1 MESPVTL
8 RRDGAVAHIRFNRP
22 DRMNA
27 VDVPTSIAFLE
38 CCRVIAASPD
48 VRAVVLGGEGD
59 AFGVGG
65 DLNELAADAAQRAP
79 ALIGPV
85 HEAVKLMAEFDAP
98 VLASVHG
105 VVAGGSLSLA
115 MACDLCIAAEG
126 TKFNLA
132 YVKIGATCDGSGS
145 WSLPRIV
152 GMRNAMAIAL
162 LGETIDA
169 TEALRLGLV
178 NKVVPGADLEASA
191 SEMAQRLA
199 AGPTRAIGRIKR
211 LIRTSFEHDLSSQLD
226 RERDAFV
233 ANARSHDFTSAV
245 SSFLRKL
252 KPRFEGR

>member
-1 MESPVTL
+1 
-8 RRDGAVAHIRFNRP
+8 
-22 DRMNA
+22 
-27 VDVPTSIAFLE
+27 
-38 CCRVIAASPD
+38 
-48 VRAVVLGGEGD
+48 
-59 AFGVGG
+59 
-65 DLNELAADAAQRAP
+65 
-79 ALIGPV
+79 
-85 HEAVKLMAEFDAP
+85 
-98 VLASVHG
+98 
-105 VVAGGSLSLA
+105 
-115 MACDLCIAAEG
+115 
-126 TKFNLA
+126 
-132 YVKIGATCDGSGS
+132 
-145 WSLPRIV
+145 
-152 GMRNAMAIAL
+152 MRNAMAIAL